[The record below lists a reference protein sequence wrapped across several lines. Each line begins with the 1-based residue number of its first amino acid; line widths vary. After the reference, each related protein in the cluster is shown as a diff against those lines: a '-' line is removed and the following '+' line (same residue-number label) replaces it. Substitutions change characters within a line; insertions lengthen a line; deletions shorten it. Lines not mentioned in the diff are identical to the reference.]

1 MEGIQPGVTLGN
13 LAACQPYSHRAIQ
26 PARTFR
32 KRAQQG
38 LGQKQAFSRRGYRPK
53 PQFASLIS
61 AVQHHSPT
69 KNRPLVPVPIQH
81 PEQLLA

>member
-1 MEGIQPGVTLGN
+1 MEGVEPGVALRY
-13 LAACQPYSHRAIQ
+13 LAACQSYSHRAIQ

-32 KRAQQG
+32 KRAQQR
-38 LGQKQAFSRRGYRPK
+38 LGQEEAFSRRGYRPE

-61 AVQHHSPT
+61 PVQHHPPA
-69 KNRPLVPVPIQH
+69 KNRPLVPVPVQH